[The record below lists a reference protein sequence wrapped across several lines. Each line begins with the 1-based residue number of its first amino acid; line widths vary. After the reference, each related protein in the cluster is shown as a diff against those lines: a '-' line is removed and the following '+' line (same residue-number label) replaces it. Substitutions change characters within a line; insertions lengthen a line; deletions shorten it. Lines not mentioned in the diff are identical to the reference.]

1 MHILERE
8 VLYMSIFFIN
18 DILDLN
24 RRNRVINVE
33 DAVIEEIFQDNN
45 VSYVTISYGVLG
57 DFNTINMEL
66 VRLVVDRNTIIRDR
80 RGRRMRVRDLR
91 VGNVVDA
98 SFSTAMTRSIPPQ
111 SRAFVITVIREYVN
125 PIQPGFPNIV
135 EDRIMEVDRNNNF
148 LITGNPFDMMSQMRF
163 VVDNSTE
170 IFDRRGNRIRLRD
183 LRPGQMVRVE
193 HADFMTMSIP
203 PQTTAFRIW
212 VI

>member
-1 MHILERE
+1 
-8 VLYMSIFFIN
+8 MSIFFIN

-111 SRAFVITVIREYVN
+111 SRAFAITLIREYVN

>member
-1 MHILERE
+1 
-8 VLYMSIFFIN
+8 MSIFFIN

-80 RGRRMRVRDLR
+80 RGRRMGVRDLR

-111 SRAFVITVIREYVN
+111 SRAFAITLIREYVN

-193 HADFMTMSIP
+193 HADFITMSIP

>member
-1 MHILERE
+1 
-8 VLYMSIFFIN
+8 MSIFFIN

-57 DFNTINMEL
+57 DSNTINMEL

-111 SRAFVITVIREYVN
+111 SRAFAITLIREYVN

>member
-45 VSYVTISYGVLG
+45 VSYVTISYGVIG

>member
-1 MHILERE
+1 MRGF
-8 VLYMSIFFIN
+8 YIN
-18 DILDLN
+18 DVFDL
-24 RRNRVINVE
+24 RRRRAINVE
-33 DAVIEEIFQDNN
+33 DAVIEEIFHDNN
-45 VSYVTISYGVLG
+45 TSYVTISYGLLD

-80 RGRRMRVRDLR
+80 RGRRMRSRDLR

-111 SRAFVITVIREYVN
+111 ARAFTISLIREYVN

-148 LITGNPFDMMSQMRF
+148 LITGNPNDIMSQIRF
-163 VVDNSTE
+163 VVDRSTE
-170 IFDRRGNRIRLRD
+170 IFDRRGNRIRLSD
-183 LRPGQMVRVE
+183 LRPGQMVRIE

-203 PQTTAFRIW
+203 PQTTAFGIW
-212 VI
+212 LI

>member
-1 MHILERE
+1 
-8 VLYMSIFFIN
+8 MSIFFIN

-33 DAVIEEIFQDNN
+33 DAVIEEIFQDSN
-45 VSYVTISYGVLG
+45 VSYVTISYGVIG

-111 SRAFVITVIREYVN
+111 SRAFAITLIREYVN

-203 PQTTAFRIW
+203 PQTTALRIW

>member
-1 MHILERE
+1 
-8 VLYMSIFFIN
+8 MSIFFIN

-24 RRNRVINVE
+24 RRNRAINVE

-111 SRAFVITVIREYVN
+111 SRAFAITLIREYVN

>member
-1 MHILERE
+1 
-8 VLYMSIFFIN
+8 MSIFFIN

>member
-24 RRNRVINVE
+24 RRNRAINVE

-45 VSYVTISYGVLG
+45 INYVTISYGVLG

-111 SRAFVITVIREYVN
+111 SRAFAITVIREYVN

>member
-1 MHILERE
+1 
-8 VLYMSIFFIN
+8 MSIFFIN

-24 RRNRVINVE
+24 RRNRAINVE
-33 DAVIEEIFQDNN
+33 DAVIEEIFQDSN
-45 VSYVTISYGVLG
+45 VSYVTISYGVIG

-111 SRAFVITVIREYVN
+111 SRAFAITLIREYVN

-203 PQTTAFRIW
+203 PQTTALRIW

>member
-111 SRAFVITVIREYVN
+111 SRAFAITLIREYVN

>member
-24 RRNRVINVE
+24 RRNRAINVE

-80 RGRRMRVRDLR
+80 RGRRMGVRDLR

-111 SRAFVITVIREYVN
+111 SRAFSITLIREYVN

>member
-1 MHILERE
+1 
-8 VLYMSIFFIN
+8 MSIFFIN

-45 VSYVTISYGVLG
+45 VSYVTISYGVIG

-111 SRAFVITVIREYVN
+111 SRAFAITLIREYVN

-203 PQTTAFRIW
+203 PQTTALRIW

>member
-1 MHILERE
+1 MDDFNVSELI
-8 VLYMSIFFIN
+8 
-18 DILDLN
+18 
-24 RRNRVINVE
+24 RRNMAIRVE
-33 DAVIEEIFQDNN
+33 DAVIEEIFHENRT
-45 VSYVTISYGVLG
+45 SFVTISYGVLG

-66 VRLVVDRNTIIRDR
+66 VRLVVDRNTIIRNR
-80 RGRRMRVRDLR
+80 RGRRINIRDLN

-111 SRAFVITVIREYVN
+111 SRAFMITVVRENVN
-125 PIQPGFPNIV
+125 PLPVFPNIV
-135 EDRIMEVDRNNNF
+135 EDRIMEVDRNDNF
-148 LITGNPFDMMSQMRF
+148 LITGNPNDIMSQMRF
-163 VVDNSTE
+163 VVDNSTD
-170 IFDRRGNRIRLRD
+170 IFDRRGNRIRLRN

>member
-1 MHILERE
+1 
-8 VLYMSIFFIN
+8 MSIFFIN

-45 VSYVTISYGVLG
+45 VSYVTISYGVIG

>member
-1 MHILERE
+1 
-8 VLYMSIFFIN
+8 MSIFFIN

-45 VSYVTISYGVLG
+45 VSYVTISYGVIG

-111 SRAFVITVIREYVN
+111 SRAFAITVIREYVN

>member
-1 MHILERE
+1 
-8 VLYMSIFFIN
+8 MSIFFIN

-45 VSYVTISYGVLG
+45 VSYVTISYGVIG

-111 SRAFVITVIREYVN
+111 SRAFAITLIREYVN

>member
-1 MHILERE
+1 
-8 VLYMSIFFIN
+8 MSIFFIN

-24 RRNRVINVE
+24 RRNRAINVE

>member
-24 RRNRVINVE
+24 RRNRAINVE

-111 SRAFVITVIREYVN
+111 SRAFAITLIREYVN

>member
-1 MHILERE
+1 
-8 VLYMSIFFIN
+8 MSIFFIN

-24 RRNRVINVE
+24 RRNRAINVE

-45 VSYVTISYGVLG
+45 VSYVTISYGVIG

-80 RGRRMRVRDLR
+80 RGRRMGVRDLR

-203 PQTTAFRIW
+203 PQTTALRIW